1 MAGKIYRI
9 PSGGKHI
16 KEWIDVTILNLGTY
30 PPKQCGIATFSMDL
44 RNSLLLQGHKVQ
56 VMAVSENDSS
66 YHYPEEVVFKL
77 YQQCRQDYIKAAA
90 YVNAAAHLDVLLIQ
104 HEYGIYGGED
114 GKYILEMVKRLHKPF
129 ILITHT
135 VLPRPSKSQKQILNH
150 LCQRAAGIV
159 CMTRRSAALLTD
171 LYEAPPELITVIAHG
186 VPLFK
191 RYPQSKLKH
200 KHGMQDRQIIST
212 FGLIGPGKGLELGI
226 RAVAEV
232 VTKFPSVRY
241 LILGQT
247 HPMLQ
252 RYEGEKYRQM
262 LINLV
267 AELGIEEN
275 VVFINRF
282 LSDRELGEY
291 LYMTDIYLSP
301 YPNMDQAVSGTMAFA
316 MGCGRAIVSTPY
328 AYASE
333 VLGEGRGLLSKTI
346 ASQELAVLIETIL
359 YDKALQKKLQK
370 KALAVGNTWTWPNV
384 GKEYSRFFRQ
394 ILHNETD
401 HEEEE
406 VELNYAKL

>member
-1 MAGKIYRI
+1 
-9 PSGGKHI
+9 
-16 KEWIDVTILNLGTY
+16 VTILNLGTY

-56 VMAVSENDSS
+56 VMAVSDDDSS
-66 YHYPEEVVFKL
+66 YRYPEEVVFSL
-77 YQQCRQDYIKAAA
+77 QQHHKQDYIKAAA
-90 YVNAAAHLDVLLIQ
+90 FINTAPHLDLLIIQ

-114 GKYILEMVKRLHKPF
+114 GEYIREMVKLLHKPF

-135 VLPRPSKSQKQILNH
+135 VLPRPSKSQKQILND

-159 CMTRRSAALLTD
+159 CMTRHSAELLTD

-191 RYPQSKLKH
+191 CYPQSKLKL
-200 KHGMQDRQIIST
+200 KHGLQGQLVIST

-226 RAVAEV
+226 RAVADV
-232 VTKFPSVRY
+232 VPNFPSVRY

-252 RYEGEKYRQM
+252 KYEGEKYRQM
-262 LINLV
+262 LIDLV
-267 AELGIEEN
+267 AKLRIEDN
-275 VVFINRF
+275 VIFINKY
-282 LSDRELGEY
+282 LSDKELGEY

-333 VLGEGRGLLSKTI
+333 VLSEGRGLLSRGI
-346 ASQELAVLIETIL
+346 VPQELAALIAEIL
-359 YDKALQKKLQK
+359 NNKGLQKKLQK
-370 KALAVGNTWTWPNV
+370 RALEIGTTWTWPNV
-384 GKEYSRFFRQ
+384 GQQYSRFFGQ
-394 ILHNETD
+394 ILNNH
-401 HEEEE
+401 EE
-406 VELNYAKL
+406 VELTYAKL

>member
-1 MAGKIYRI
+1 
-9 PSGGKHI
+9 
-16 KEWIDVTILNLGTY
+16 VTILNMGTY

-44 RNSLLLQGHKVQ
+44 RNSLVLQGHKVQ
-56 VMAVSENDSS
+56 VMTVSDDDSA
-66 YHYPEEVVFKL
+66 YRYPAEVVHNLK
-77 YQQCRQDYIKAAA
+77 QNQKQDYVRAAA
-90 YVNAAAHLDVLLIQ
+90 FINSDPHIELLIIQ

-114 GKYILEMVKRLHKPF
+114 GEFILELVKLLHKPY

-135 VLPRPSKSQKQILNH
+135 VLPRPSKRQKQILND

-159 CMTRRSAALLTD
+159 CMTRLSSQLLID

-186 VPLFK
+186 VPEFK
-191 RYPQSKLKH
+191 RYPQNKLKQ
-200 KHGMQDRQIIST
+200 KHNLQSYQLIST

-226 RAVAEV
+226 RAIADIVPQH
-232 VTKFPSVRY
+232 PSVKY

-252 RYEGEKYRQM
+252 KYEGEKYRQM

-267 AELGIEEN
+267 SELDIQDN
-275 VVFINRF
+275 VIFINKF
-282 LSDRELGEY
+282 LSDKELGEY

-333 VLGEGRGLLSKTI
+333 VLMDGRGLLSQGATP
-346 ASQELAVLIETIL
+346 QELASLMEKIL
-359 YDKALQKKLQK
+359 DDKQLQERLQKKSFE
-370 KALAVGNTWTWPNV
+370 VGENWTWPNV
-384 GKEYSRFFRQ
+384 GKQYSRFFKQ
-394 ILHNETD
+394 ILSDQTEHGESRLSYA
-401 HEEEE
+401 
-406 VELNYAKL
+406 EL

>member
-1 MAGKIYRI
+1 MN
-9 PSGGKHI
+9 
-16 KEWIDVTILNLGTY
+16 ILNLGTY

-56 VMAVSENDSS
+56 VMAVSEDDSS
-66 YHYPEEVVFKL
+66 YHYPEEVVFTL
-77 YQQCRQDYIKAAA
+77 QQQCRQDYIKAAA
-90 YVNAAAHLDVLLIQ
+90 YVNVAVHLDVLIIQ

-114 GKYILEMVKRLHKPF
+114 GKYILEMVKLLHKPF

-159 CMTRRSAALLTD
+159 CMTRQSSALLTD

-191 RYPQSKLKH
+191 RCPPSKLKLKH
-200 KHGMQDRQIIST
+200 KLHDCQVIST

-232 VTKFPSVRY
+232 VAQFPSARY

-252 RYEGEKYRQM
+252 KYEGEKYRQM
-262 LINLV
+262 LIRLV

-275 VVFINRF
+275 VIFINKF
-282 LSDRELGEY
+282 LSDKELGEY

-333 VLGEGRGLLSKTI
+333 VLSEGRGLLSKSI
-346 ASQELAVLIETIL
+346 DPHELAVLLESIL

-370 KALAVGNTWTWPNV
+370 KAFEVGNTWTWPNV
-384 GKEYSRFFRQ
+384 GKQYSRFFRQ
-394 ILHNETD
+394 ILNKNID
-401 HEEEE
+401 PEEEE